1 MNNQCTHEEFVVK
14 LDQKS
19 PDRDWELLDR
29 YTHNLTPIK
38 VRDKHGI
45 CLIKPNSM
53 LQGSR
58 PNIKNAVDKTAYT
71 ISRFKELW
79 GEGMFDY
86 SEYEYRGV
94 RSKSL
99 ITCKKGGHRFLSDA
113 NNHLS
118 KRGCPGCC
126 EEGRT
131 ERVRSNTDEFIEKAT
146 KVHGDRYDYSLVN
159 YETAHLWVKII
170 CPEHGEFEQKPNSHL
185 NGHGCSSCGNSK
197 NSFYNSNDKKECTLY
212 VIECYNE
219 KERFLKIGVTSN
231 SLSKRFNNPIAMP
244 YDYKVLKVFKSYDN
258 EAVYYVEQLC
268 LDMTN
273 ALQYNPRK
281 TFNGVTECRKLSC
294 KEAIFDLLPGDDP
307 IGDNKSFAVRLAG
320 KDREFD
326 SRHKGLTGLTLKE
339 SMKQFEVLARAHAR
353 KSRKEKTIFNSP
365 IETEE
370 DIKNLGFSL
379 PFSW

>member
-1 MNNQCTHEEFVVK
+1 MNNQCTHEEFMVK
-14 LDQKS
+14 LNQKY
-19 PDRDWELLDR
+19 PDRDWELLER
-29 YTHNLTPIK
+29 YTHNLTPVK

-45 CLIKPNSM
+45 CLIKPNSL

-58 PNIKNAVDKTAYT
+58 PNIKNAADKTEYT

-79 GEGMFDY
+79 GEDMFDY
-86 SEYEYRGV
+86 SEFEYRGV

-99 ITCKKGGHRFLSDA
+99 ITCKKRGHRFLSDA

-118 KRGCPGCC
+118 KKGCPGCC

-131 ERVRSNTDEFIEKAT
+131 ERVRSNTEEFIEKAI
-146 KVHGDRYDYSLVN
+146 KVHGDKYDYSLVD

-170 CPEHGEFEQKPNSHL
+170 CPDHGEFEQKPNSHL

-197 NSFYNSNDKKECTLY
+197 NSFYNSSGNRECTLY
-212 VIECYNE
+212 VIECYDDN
-219 KERFLKIGVTSN
+219 ERFLKIGVTSN

-244 YDYKVLKVFKSYDN
+244 YEYKVLKEFKSFNN

-268 LDMTN
+268 LDTTS
-273 ALQYNPRK
+273 ALIYHPRRK
-281 TFNGVTECRKLSC
+281 FNGATECRRLNC
-294 KEAIFDLLPGDDP
+294 RDVIFDCLSGDDP
-307 IGDNKSFAVRLAG
+307 ITDNKEFAMRLAG

-326 SRHKGLTGLTLKE
+326 KRHKKLTGMTLKE
-339 SMKQFEVLARAHAR
+339 AMKNVEVQAKANAKRH
-353 KSRKEKTIFNSP
+353 KTIFNTA
-365 IETEE
+365 IETED
-370 DIKNLGFSL
+370 DIKNFGFSP